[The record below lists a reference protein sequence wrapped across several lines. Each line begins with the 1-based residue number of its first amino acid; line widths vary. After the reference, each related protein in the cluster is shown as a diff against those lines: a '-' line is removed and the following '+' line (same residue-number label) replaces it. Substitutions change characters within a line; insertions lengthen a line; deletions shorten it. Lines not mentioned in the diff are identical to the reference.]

1 MEIVYLN
8 FCPQRNNGLCNQLY
22 SIVNACVQSNQ
33 NNIKYIFMSKFL
45 KQANS
50 NDYCNISEIID
61 IKKTNS
67 FLKKYNI
74 TLFDYY
80 NVKFTV
86 NYVIYNSKNV
96 TDIFISKF
104 KHGNSFIIKKDV
116 NIHDIF
122 YDHGYRFKSNESIFN
137 DDKLCLEFQIDET
150 IFKYNI
156 NILTNGSLEYEI
168 NINFSGECFFNL
180 TTPVINDNSKEF
192 LYVLRNI
199 YFCEKISTISN
210 NYVIEN
216 IDIKQKIN
224 AIHLRLENDAIEH
237 WVKESI
243 YTDPLIYK
251 KAIENKYINIINN
264 YINKDD
270 NTIIICYDYNNAV
283 VEYLDKNNYKT
294 FKTPKFDTS
303 RDVAA
308 IYDLLIAQNC
318 NNVFVGVFESSF
330 SFSVMNRI
338 NNRTNIIPIIFNII
352 DFKDIQVN
360 YHR

>member
-8 FCPQRNNGLCNQLY
+8 FCPQKHNGLCNQLY
-22 SIVNACVQSNQ
+22 SIAKTCVDSSQ

-45 KQANS
+45 KQINS

-80 NVKFTV
+80 NVKFSV
-86 NYVIYNSKNV
+86 NSIIYNSKNV

-104 KHGNSFIIKKDV
+104 KNGNSFIIKKDV
-116 NIHDIF
+116 NVSDLF
-122 YDHGYRFKSNESIFN
+122 YDDGSKSNEIKLN
-137 DDKLCLEFQIDET
+137 DNKLCFEFQIDET

-156 NILTNGSLEYEI
+156 NILKNGCLENDI
-168 NINFSGECFFNL
+168 NINFNDDIFFNL
-180 TTPVINDNSKEF
+180 ITQITNDNSKEF
-192 LYVLRNI
+192 LDVLRNI
-199 YFCEKISTISN
+199 YFCENISTISN

-224 AIHLRLENDAIEH
+224 VIHLRLEDDAIQH

-243 YTDPLIYK
+243 YTNPQIYK
-251 KAIENKYINIINN
+251 IAVENKYIKIINN

-270 NTIIICYDYNNAV
+270 ITLIICYDYNNAV

-294 FKTPKFDTS
+294 IKTPKFETS

-308 IYDLLIAQNC
+308 IYDLNIAQNC
-318 NNVFVGVFESSF
+318 NNVFVGIFESSF
-330 SFSVMNRI
+330 SFTILNRI
-338 NNRTNIIPIIFNII
+338 NNRTNIIPIIFNIT
-352 DFKDIQVN
+352 DFKDIKIN